1 LTWPTNSTI
10 LFAVMELLRISFEN
24 AKLKGIYHF
33 SLPSGHTCPGAKN
46 CLTKADRV
54 TGKLTDQQ
62 IEVDGI
68 IFRCYAAGME
78 NRFPKVRASR
88 WHNFDLLKEKKS
100 TAEKTQ
106 LIVESVKAAGLNR
119 GGTLRVHIGGD
130 YYSQSYFNA
139 WMKAASYF
147 PNVTFYSY
155 TKSVKFLL
163 EYIAAHGGLPSNF
176 VFTCSRGGK
185 YDNLIPQTMVKS
197 AKVFFSM
204 DEANALGLEID
215 HTDDLAISGSD
226 DFALVIH
233 GSQPAGSAASK
244 ALVENKKKGF
254 TGYNATV

>member
-1 LTWPTNSTI
+1 
-10 LFAVMELLRISFEN
+10 MELLSISFEN

-46 CLTKADRV
+46 CLTKADRA

-62 IEVDGI
+62 TEVDGI

-88 WHNFDLLKEKKS
+88 WRNLGLLTEKKS

-106 LIVESVKAAGLNR
+106 LIVESIKATGLKR

-147 PNVTFYSY
+147 PNVVFYSY
-155 TKSVKFLL
+155 TKSIKFLL
-163 EYIAAHGGLPSNF
+163 EYTTALGALPKNF

-185 YDNLIPQTMVKS
+185 YDNLIPATMTKS
-197 AKVFFSM
+197 AKVFFNK
-204 DEANALGLEID
+204 DEADALGLEID

-233 GSQPAGSAASK
+233 GAQPAGSEASK
-244 ALVENKKKGF
+244 AISTNRKKGF
-254 TGYNATV
+254 TGYSATVNV